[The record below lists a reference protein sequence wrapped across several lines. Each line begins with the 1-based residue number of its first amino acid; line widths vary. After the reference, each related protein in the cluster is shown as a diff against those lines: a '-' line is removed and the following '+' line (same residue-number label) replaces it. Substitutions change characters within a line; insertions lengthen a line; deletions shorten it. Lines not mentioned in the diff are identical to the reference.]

1 MQTNQGLAELV
12 YNAVHSLGGRLEEV
26 MNGDLHIG
34 TWLVQPGLNTISQN
48 GITRQLEPKVMEVLV
63 CLARHAGQT
72 LAKEQLLQMV
82 WKDTFVSDDALAR
95 SISEIRRAFED
106 DARESKVI
114 QTVAKRGYRLIA
126 TVRPMSGNTGLA
138 ADAPQ
143 AADKVRKSIFS
154 RNGPRIGIA
163 IGFTAALLLALLA
176 LRPAVLRR
184 KPAGN
189 VEVRQIHSL
198 AVLPLANLSND
209 PNQEYFSDGLTDAL
223 ITDLAQVGSVNVSSR
238 TSTMRYKATKQSLP
252 EIARE
257 LNVDGIV
264 EGTVQRSGDRV
275 RITAQLIHGPSDK
288 HLWANSYERD
298 AGDVFAL
305 ERNVTE
311 DIAHQIQVQVTSN
324 AHPRRAQ
331 QPLPMNAKALEAYLQ
346 GNYHVNKQGA
356 GFGDEEKKK
365 AAKYFEEAIAADPNF
380 SPSYDGLVYSH
391 ELLLL
396 GSSEDVA
403 ASRQAAEK
411 AMEIDPDDWHA
422 RVLFAALKWIPDLD
436 WRGAEEGYRQ
446 AIALNP
452 NAASPRSALC
462 ILLVVLGRVDEGL
475 RDCRIAQRL
484 DPFDDDS
491 ALGLYLGRDY
501 DGSITMVR
509 MLLQRDPNVGLWR
522 CYLFPNYVM
531 KGMYKESIQ
540 ELEQCYAL
548 YGFPEAAAN
557 IRHAFGVSG
566 FQGAIRQWAK
576 ETEQLQVTHRAF
588 LPGYLAQAYAILGNK
603 DRAFYWLEQA
613 YEHREVVSFD
623 SGVFGLGAEP
633 MYDPLRSD
641 PRFKDLLRRTGLP
654 Q

>member
-1 MQTNQGLAELV
+1 
-12 YNAVHSLGGRLEEV
+12 
-26 MNGDLHIG
+26 MNGDLRIG
-34 TWLVQPGLNTISQN
+34 TWLVQPSLNAISRG

-63 CLARHAGQT
+63 RLARHPGQT

-82 WKDTFVSDDALAR
+82 WPDTFVSDDVLVR
-95 SISEIRRAFED
+95 SISEIRRVFED

-126 TVRPMSGNTGLA
+126 TVSPITANAGSA
-138 ADAPQ
+138 ADAPK
-143 AADKVRKSIFS
+143 ASDEVRKSIFS
-154 RNGPRIGIA
+154 RRGVRIGIA
-163 IGFTAALLLALLA
+163 TGFVCAMLLALLA
-176 LRPAVLRR
+176 LRSAELRR

-189 VEVRQIHSL
+189 VEGVQIHSL

-223 ITDLAQVGSVNVSSR
+223 ITDLAQFGSLKVSSR
-238 TSTMRYKATKQSLP
+238 TSTMRYKDTKKSLP

-275 RITAQLIHGPSDK
+275 RITVQLIHGPSDK

-305 ERNVTE
+305 ERDVTE
-311 DIAHQIQVQVTSN
+311 DVARRIQ
-324 AHPRRAQ
+324 AQ
-331 QPLPMNAKALEAYLQ
+331 LTTNDRPKRVQPLPMDAKALEAYLQ
-346 GNYHVNKQGA
+346 GNYHLNKHGA

-365 AAKYFEEAIAADPNF
+365 AAKYFEEAIVADPDF
-380 SPSYDGLVYSH
+380 APSYDGLVYSH

-411 AMEIDPDDWHA
+411 AMEIDSDDWHA
-422 RVLFAALKWIPDLD
+422 RVLLAALKWTNDLD

-475 RDCRIAQRL
+475 RHCRIAQRL

-501 DGSITMVR
+501 GGSIS
-509 MLLQRDPNVGLWR
+509 MLAVQVG
-522 CYLFPNYVM
+522 
-531 KGMYKESIQ
+531 
-540 ELEQCYAL
+540 
-548 YGFPEAAAN
+548 
-557 IRHAFGVSG
+557 
-566 FQGAIRQWAK
+566 
-576 ETEQLQVTHRAF
+576 
-588 LPGYLAQAYAILGNK
+588 
-603 DRAFYWLEQA
+603 
-613 YEHREVVSFD
+613 
-623 SGVFGLGAEP
+623 
-633 MYDPLRSD
+633 
-641 PRFKDLLRRTGLP
+641 
-654 Q
+654 